1 MYTISQNEVA
11 PYWAVNF
18 HTKPSDEQI
27 AGARKFIEG
36 ATEKWTK
43 ARAAHDRDSI
53 EISLF
58 AKV

>member
-36 ATEKWTK
+36 ATEEST
-43 ARAAHDRDSI
+43 
-53 EISLF
+53 
-58 AKV
+58 